1 MFFAVLC
8 VRPRSPPPWRIVIII
23 LIIII
28 IILIILNI
36 LIITLLLMV
45 GRDGMQDGGPAE
57 EPFDVVFALHVLVT
71 AQPKI

>member
-1 MFFAVLC
+1 
-8 VRPRSPPPWRIVIII
+8 
-23 LIIII
+23 
-28 IILIILNI
+28 
-36 LIITLLLMV
+36 MV